1 VEKFVNFSHC
11 KKSFQ
16 KITAMKNLSKEELI
30 QKLGDI
36 EWEDFEVKEAKS
48 DVPKSSLETVSAF
61 SNTSGGWL
69 VFGVKKEGKYYD
81 IEGVESPEKTE
92 QDFISVLRNGL
103 KFNKKLEVKCQKYN
117 FGEKTVLAFYIHASE
132 NKPVFYDNVKNSFIR
147 SGSGDQ
153 RLTEQ
158 EIVSLYRNSSF
169 GTRDKELTDLTI
181 NDLSMESIKRYRTYP
196 KNIKP
201 EHHYNSFSDEKF
213 LTKIQALEDKKV
225 TFAGLLVFGTEDAIG
240 KYFSDFRIDYLEIFG
255 TSYEDAEKRYE
266 FRLSDYPNIYEYFFA
281 IYERIIKKTD
291 IPFELK
297 GAFRDEN
304 QPQVKAIREALVN
317 LLIHSDYFSPMK
329 PRIRVFLNRVEFLN
343 PGDIA

>member
-1 VEKFVNFSHC
+1 MEKFVNFSHC

-132 NKPVFYDNVKNSFIR
+132 NKPVFYDNVKNW
-147 SGSGDQ
+147 
-153 RLTEQ
+153 LTE
-158 EIVSLYRNSSF
+158 I
-169 GTRDKELTDLTI
+169 
-181 NDLSMESIKRYRTYP
+181 
-196 KNIKP
+196 
-201 EHHYNSFSDEKF
+201 
-213 LTKIQALEDKKV
+213 
-225 TFAGLLVFGTEDAIG
+225 
-240 KYFSDFRIDYLEIFG
+240 
-255 TSYEDAEKRYE
+255 
-266 FRLSDYPNIYEYFFA
+266 
-281 IYERIIKKTD
+281 
-291 IPFELK
+291 
-297 GAFRDEN
+297 
-304 QPQVKAIREALVN
+304 
-317 LLIHSDYFSPMK
+317 
-329 PRIRVFLNRVEFLN
+329 
-343 PGDIA
+343 